1 MKMNPKLIKLQE
13 KDIEIVK
20 EIYDH
25 YVLNSTATF
34 YTVPLSIQDLKGAIP
49 INHPKYKSFLIH
61 HNNSICGY
69 CYISQYKNRQAYNR
83 TAEFTLYLKPE
94 FTGKGI
100 GRFALQELEK
110 IAKELQFKVLIGI
123 ISADNR
129 QSIAL
134 CEKCGYEKCAHFK
147 QVGEKF
153 GKILDVVAYQKLI

>member
-1 MKMNPKLIKLQE
+1 MIPQLIELQE
-13 KDIEIVK
+13 KDLEIVK

-25 YVLNSTATF
+25 YILHSTATF
-34 YTVPLSIQDLKGAIP
+34 YTDVLSIEELKKT
-49 INHPKYKSFLIH
+49 INPGHPKYKSFLIQY
-61 HNNSICGY
+61 NNNICGY
-69 CYISQYKNRQAYNR
+69 CYISQYKNRQAYDR

-100 GRFALQELEK
+100 GKYAMEELEK
-110 IAKELQFKVLIGI
+110 IARKLNFKVLIGI
-123 ISADNR
+123 ISANNK